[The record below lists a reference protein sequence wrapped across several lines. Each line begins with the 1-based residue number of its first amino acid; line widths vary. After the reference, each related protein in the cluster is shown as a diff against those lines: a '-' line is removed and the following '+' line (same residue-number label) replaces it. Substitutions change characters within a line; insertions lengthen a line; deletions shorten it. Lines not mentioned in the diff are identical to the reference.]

1 MTKMTQKRQKT
12 EVMLKLCTETMC
24 RGLGTKCH
32 HLRFMTHL
40 VCVCA
45 LFNNLIK
52 NIKDDDLISEL
63 PSPFC
68 TVSFLK

>member
-1 MTKMTQKRQKT
+1 MPKKKINIKDDKKDTKKAKKT
-12 EVMLKLCTETMC
+12 EVMLKLCTETMW

-40 VCVCA
+40 VCVYA

-52 NIKDDDLISEL
+52 KY
-63 PSPFC
+63 
-68 TVSFLK
+68 